1 MRKMRHREIES
12 QSQESKLHNLE
23 FLLWHNG
30 ISGVSAAPGHRFDL
44 GPAQWLK
51 GSGTAAAAV

>member
-1 MRKMRHREIES
+1 MRHREIES